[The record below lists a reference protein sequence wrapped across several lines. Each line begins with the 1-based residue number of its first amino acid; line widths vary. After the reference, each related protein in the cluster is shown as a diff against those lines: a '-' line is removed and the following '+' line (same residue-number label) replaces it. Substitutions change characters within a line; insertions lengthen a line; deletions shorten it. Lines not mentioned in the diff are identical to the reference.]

1 MSLKLAA
8 DNSCQEGLRKSGSP
22 ERWSARL
29 ARNRS
34 LKKTGGILLGKE
46 QRKPNRLINEKS
58 PYLLQH
64 AYNPVDWYP
73 WGEEAFEKAKNE
85 NKPIF
90 LSIGYSTC
98 HWCHVM
104 AHESFEDEE
113 VAQLM
118 NRAFVC
124 IKVDREERPDIDNI
138 YMTVC
143 QIILGRGGW
152 PLNIIMTPGRK
163 PFFAGTYIP
172 KKSRFSQTGMLELV
186 PRIEEI
192 WNKQHE
198 EVLDSAEKITSTI
211 QNMISES
218 AGEGIGEAI
227 MEDVYDELLSSFDSE
242 YGGFERAPKF
252 PTPHKISFL
261 LRYWRRS
268 GNPEAL
274 HMVEYTLDNMYR
286 GGIHDHLGSGFHR
299 YSTDNMW
306 VVPHF
311 EKMLYDQALIAI
323 AYTENY
329 QVTGKKLYKEAAEGI
344 LDYVLRDLT
353 SPEGGFYCGE
363 DADVEGE
370 EGTYYLWTLEEIR
383 NILSPEDSKLITKVF
398 NLKEG
403 GNFEEEIRGKKTG
416 TNLLYMPLSLESLAA
431 ELKISIEEIESR
443 VKLIK
448 GKLLEARNER
458 KRPARD
464 DKILTDWNGLMIA
477 AFAKGFQ
484 TFGKEKYLKA
494 AEKAADFILKNFYSP
509 DKRLLHRY
517 RDGVAGIS
525 GAADD
530 YAFLIHGLLELYETG
545 FELRY
550 LKAAICLN
558 RELLEHF
565 WDPAHGG
572 LYFTAD
578 DSESLIFRKKEFT
591 DAAIPSGNSI
601 EMLNLL
607 RLSRM
612 TADPELEDI
621 AEGLERAF
629 SKLIRKIPSGYTQFL
644 SALDFGLGPAYEV
657 VISGKHEA
665 PDTGH
670 MLEELWSYF
679 IPNKVLVFRPE
690 GKDPEIT
697 NLATYTKMQVP
708 IEGKATAYVCQNYEC
723 QLPTTE
729 INEMLKMLNV

>member
-1 MSLKLAA
+1 M
-8 DNSCQEGLRKSGSP
+8 N
-22 ERWSARL
+22 
-29 ARNRS
+29 
-34 LKKTGGILLGKE
+34 
-46 QRKPNRLINEKS
+46 
-58 PYLLQH
+58 
-64 AYNPVDWYP
+64 WYP
-73 WGEEAFEKAKNE
+73 WREEAFEKARIE

-113 VAQLM
+113 VAELM

-152 PLNIIMTPGRK
+152 PLNIIMTPNMK

-192 WNKQHE
+192 WNRQHE
-198 EVLDSAEKITSTI
+198 EVLDSAEKITYTI
-211 QNMISES
+211 QNIISES
-218 AGEGIGEAI
+218 AGEGIEESI
-227 MEDVYDELLSSFDSE
+227 MEEAYEELLTSFDNE
-242 YGGFERAPKF
+242 YGGFEKAPKF
-252 PTPHKISFL
+252 PTPHKIFFL

-274 HMVEYTLDNMYR
+274 YMVEHTLENMCR
-286 GGIHDHLGSGFHR
+286 GGINDHLGWGFHR

-306 VVPHF
+306 IAPHF

-323 AYTENY
+323 AYTEAY
-329 QVTGKKLYKEAAEGI
+329 QVTGKKLYKETAEEI

-353 SPEGGFYCGE
+353 SQEGGFYCGE

-370 EGTYYLWTLEEIR
+370 EGKYYLWTLEEIR
-383 NILSPEDSKLITKVF
+383 SVLNLEEYKLITKVF

-416 TNLLYMPLSLESLAA
+416 TNILYMPRSLESLAA
-431 ELKISIEEIESR
+431 ELRIPFGEVENQVKIAKE
-443 VKLIK
+443 
-448 GKLLEARNER
+448 KLLAARNKR
-458 KRPARD
+458 KRPAKD
-464 DKILTDWNGLMIA
+464 DKVLTDWNGLMIA
-477 AFAKGFQ
+477 ALAKGFQ
-484 TFGKEKYLKA
+484 AFGEEKYLKA
-494 AEKAADFILKNFYSP
+494 AEKAADFIIKTLYNP
-509 DKRLLHRY
+509 HKRLLHRY
-517 RDGVAGIS
+517 REGEANIS
-525 GAADD
+525 GTADD
-530 YAFLIHGLLELYETG
+530 YAFLVHGLIELYEAG
-545 FELRY
+545 FKLRY
-550 LKAAICLN
+550 LKAALCLN

-565 WDPAHGG
+565 WDSTQGG
-572 LYFTAD
+572 FFFTAD

-607 RLSRM
+607 RLSRI
-612 TADPELEDI
+612 TADPELEDR
-621 AEGLERAF
+621 AQGLERAF

-644 SALDFGLGPAYEV
+644 SAFDFGLGPAYQV
-657 VISGKHEA
+657 VIAGKRESS
-665 PDTGH
+665 DTGH
-670 MLEELWSYF
+670 MLEELWAYF
-679 IPNKVLVFRPE
+679 VPNKVLIFRPE

-697 NLATYTKMQVP
+697 SLATYTKDQVP

-723 QLPTTE
+723 QLPTNE
-729 INEMLKMLNV
+729 VNEMLRMLNV

>member
-1 MSLKLAA
+1 
-8 DNSCQEGLRKSGSP
+8 
-22 ERWSARL
+22 
-29 ARNRS
+29 
-34 LKKTGGILLGKE
+34 
-46 QRKPNRLINEKS
+46 
-58 PYLLQH
+58 
-64 AYNPVDWYP
+64 
-73 WGEEAFEKAKNE
+73 
-85 NKPIF
+85 
-90 LSIGYSTC
+90 
-98 HWCHVM
+98 M
-104 AHESFEDEE
+104 AHESFEDKE
-113 VAQLM
+113 VAELM
-118 NRAFVC
+118 NLAFVC

-152 PLNIIMTPGRK
+152 PLNIIMTPNKK

-172 KKSRFSQTGMLELV
+172 KNSRFSQTGMLELV
-186 PRIEEI
+186 PRITEI
-192 WNKQHE
+192 WKRQHE
-198 EVLDSAEKITSTI
+198 DVLDSAENITSTI

-218 AGEGIGEAI
+218 AGDEIGETI
-227 MEDVYDELLSSFDSE
+227 MEEAYEELLNSFDSE

-261 LRYWRRS
+261 LRYWKRS

-274 HMVEYTLDNMYR
+274 HIAESTLENMYR

-306 VVPHF
+306 IVPHF
-311 EKMLYDQALIAI
+311 EKMLYDQALIAV
-323 AYTENY
+323 AYTEAY
-329 QVTGKKLYKEAAEGI
+329 QVTGKELYKETAEGI

-383 NILSPEDSKLITKVF
+383 NILGPEESGLFIKAF

-403 GNFEEEIRGKKTG
+403 GNFEEEIRGKQIG
-416 TNLLYMPLSLESLAA
+416 TNLLYITQSPGALAA
-431 ELKISIEEIESR
+431 ELKIPTEEIESR
-443 VKLIK
+443 IK
-448 GKLLEARNER
+448 IAKQKLLEART
-458 KRPARD
+458 KRTRPSRD
-464 DKILTDWNGLMIA
+464 DKVLTDWNGLMIS

-484 TFGKEKYLKA
+484 AFGEEKYLKA
-494 AEKAADFILKNFYSP
+494 AQKAADFILKTLYNP
-509 DKRLLHRY
+509 EKRLLHRY
-517 RDGVAGIS
+517 REGSAGIS
-525 GAADD
+525 GTADD
-530 YAFLIHGLLELYETG
+530 YAFLIHGLLELYEAG

-565 WDPAHGG
+565 WDPVHGG
-572 LYFTAD
+572 LFFTAD

-607 RLSRM
+607 RLSRI
-612 TADPELEDI
+612 TANPELEET
-621 AEGLERAF
+621 AEGLERAS

-657 VISGKHEA
+657 IISGKPDS
-665 PDTGH
+665 PDTEH
-670 MLEELWSYF
+670 MLEELWTYF

-690 GKDPEIT
+690 GSDPEIT
-697 NLATYTKMQVP
+697 SLAAYTKMQVP
-708 IEGKATAYVCQNYEC
+708 IKGKATAYVCRNYEC

-729 INEMLKMLNV
+729 INEMLKLLNV

>member
-1 MSLKLAA
+1 VR
-8 DNSCQEGLRKSGSP
+8 NKSF
-22 ERWSARL
+22 
-29 ARNRS
+29 
-34 LKKTGGILLGKE
+34 KKTGGILLGKE
-46 QRKPNRLINEKS
+46 QKKANRLINEKS

-73 WGEEAFEKAKNE
+73 WGDEAFSKAKKE

-113 VAQLM
+113 VARLM
-118 NRAFVC
+118 NRAFIS
-124 IKVDREERPDIDNI
+124 IKVDREERPDIDNV

-152 PLNIIMTPGRK
+152 PLNIIIKKNKK

-172 KKSRFSQTGMLELV
+172 KNSRFSQTGMLELV

-192 WNKQHE
+192 WDKQHG

-218 AGEGIGEAI
+218 AGEGIGESILDEA
-227 MEDVYDELLSSFDSE
+227 YNELLSSFDSE

-261 LRYWRRS
+261 LRYWKRT

-274 HMVEYTLDNMYR
+274 HMVEYTLDSMYR

-306 VVPHF
+306 IVPHF
-311 EKMLYDQALIAI
+311 EKMLYDQALLAA
-323 AYTENY
+323 AYTEAY
-329 QVTGKKLYKEAAEGI
+329 QVTGRELYRETAEGI
-344 LDYVLRDLT
+344 FKYVLRDLT

-370 EGTYYLWTLEEIR
+370 EGKYYLWTLEEVQKV
-383 NILSPEDSKLITKVF
+383 LDPEEFELITKAF
-398 NLKEG
+398 NLKQG

-416 TNLLYMPLSLESLAA
+416 ANIFYMLRSLQALAA
-431 ELKISIEEIESR
+431 ELKTPTNEIENQI
-443 VKLIK
+443 KLAK
-448 GKLLEARNER
+448 EKLLAARNER
-458 KRPARD
+458 KRPGRD

-484 TFGKEKYLKA
+484 AFGDDRYLKA
-494 AEKAADFILKNFYSP
+494 AGKAADFILKNFYNSQE
-509 DKRLLHRY
+509 RLLHRY
-517 RDGVAGIS
+517 RDGVTGIS
-525 GAADD
+525 GNADD
-530 YAFLIHGLLELYETG
+530 YAFLIHGLLELYEAG
-545 FELRY
+545 FEMRY
-550 LKAAICLN
+550 LKAALCLN
-558 RELLEHF
+558 TELLEHF
-565 WDPAHGG
+565 WDPVHGG
-572 LYFTAD
+572 LFFTAN
-578 DSESLIFRKKEFT
+578 DSESLILRKKEFT
-591 DAAIPSGNSI
+591 DSAIPSGNSI

-607 RLSRM
+607 RISRIIADPKLED
-612 TADPELEDI
+612 TADR
-621 AEGLERAF
+621 LERAF
-629 SKLIRKIPSGYTQFL
+629 SKLIQKIPSGYTQFL
-644 SALDFGLGPAYEV
+644 SALDFELGPSYEV
-657 VISGKHEA
+657 VIAGKRDSV
-665 PDTGH
+665 DTAH
-670 MLEELWSYF
+670 MLEELWTYF

-690 GKDPEIT
+690 EKDPEIT
-697 NLATYTKMQVP
+697 NLAAYTKTQIP

-729 INEMLKMLNV
+729 INEMLRMLNV

>member
-1 MSLKLAA
+1 M
-8 DNSCQEGLRKSGSP
+8 
-22 ERWSARL
+22 
-29 ARNRS
+29 
-34 LKKTGGILLGKE
+34 
-46 QRKPNRLINEKS
+46 
-58 PYLLQH
+58 
-64 AYNPVDWYP
+64 DWYP
-73 WGEEAFEKAKNE
+73 WGEEAFEKARNE

-113 VAQLM
+113 VAGLM

-192 WNKQHE
+192 WDKQHE

-227 MEDVYDELLSSFDSE
+227 MEEAYDELLSSFDSE

-252 PTPHKISFL
+252 PTPHKIFFL

-370 EGTYYLWTLEEIR
+370 EGIYYLWTLEEIR
-383 NILSPEDSKLITKVF
+383 NVLSPEDSKLITKVF
-398 NLKEG
+398 NLKEE

-416 TNLLYMPLSLESLAA
+416 TNLLYMPRSLGSLAA
-431 ELKISIEEIESR
+431 ELKISTDEIESR

-448 GKLLEARNER
+448 EKLLEARNER

-477 AFAKGFQ
+477 ALAKGFQ
-484 TFGKEKYLKA
+484 TFGEEKYLKA

-550 LKAAICLN
+550 LKAALCLN

-565 WDPAHGG
+565 WDPVHGG

-607 RLSRM
+607 RLSRI

-657 VISGKHEA
+657 VISGKHET
-665 PDTGH
+665 PDTEH